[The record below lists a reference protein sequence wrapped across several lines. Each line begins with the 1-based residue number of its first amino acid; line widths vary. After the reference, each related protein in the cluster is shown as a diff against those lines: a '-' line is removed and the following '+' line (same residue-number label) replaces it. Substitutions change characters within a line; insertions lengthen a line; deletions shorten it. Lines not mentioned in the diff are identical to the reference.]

1 MNEDKIML
9 DKLSKQLIKPI
20 RLGVFLVML
29 IMVALV
35 VTQIF
40 CRFVINISVPWT
52 EEMARL
58 CFVWIIFLGSA
69 IVECEGGQVSTTIF
83 IQRMRN
89 TPRFILLTVIH
100 AVEILFNLCLFV
112 GCIQSWNT
120 VKMMTFSTVPAW
132 NYQLLYIPLILAA
145 PVMIFYLVVQN
156 IEFYHTMFP
165 KKGGAG

>member
-1 MNEDKIML
+1 MNTNTQTAVGYLPDERPTFI
-9 DKLSKQLIKPI
+9 KLLLYAVQQVI
-20 RLGVFLVML
+20 VMFPATVT
-29 IMVALV
+29 VALV
-35 VTQIF
+35 TGF
-40 CRFVINISVPWT
+40 
-52 EEMARL
+52 
-58 CFVWIIFLGSA
+58 
-69 IVECEGGQVSTTIF
+69 QVSTTIF

-120 VKMMTFSTVPAW
+120 VKMMTFSTVPIW

-165 KKGGAG
+165 KKGVAG